1 MPKLTRWERVASSS
15 LSKRLRM
22 RCEATTRAGDL
33 CQAPAMPNG
42 RCKLHGGC
50 STGPL
55 SQAGR
60 DRIAAAQRRRW
71 EKWRRMKSMAAGSAP
86 RSSY

>member
-1 MPKLTRWERVASSS
+1 MPKLARWERTVSSY
-15 LSKRLRM
+15 LSRRFRM
-22 RCEATTRAGDL
+22 RCEATTRAGGS

-60 DRIAAAQRRRW
+60 DRVAAAQRRRW
-71 EKWRRMKSMAAGSAP
+71 ERWRAQRISLADG
-86 RSSY
+86 